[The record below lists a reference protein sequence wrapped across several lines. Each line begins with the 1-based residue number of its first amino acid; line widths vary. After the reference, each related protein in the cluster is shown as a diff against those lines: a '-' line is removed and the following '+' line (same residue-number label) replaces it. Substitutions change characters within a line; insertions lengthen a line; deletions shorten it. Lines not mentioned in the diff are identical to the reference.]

1 MLLNK
6 YDASVILAHKC
17 ASSTKCG
24 AKLLLFIQLTK
35 YFMYFCSKYL
45 IHWSLNY
52 KKKVEIMKKNHFKQL
67 LPALLSMGMTFIVLG
82 VLMLAS
88 SYIWNIK
95 NNILLFAGLLFIV
108 LGTIGYVYSIKQ
120 KP

>member
-52 KKKVEIMKKNHFKQL
+52 KKKVEIMKKKSFQATL
-67 LPALLSMGMTFIVLG
+67 TRTFING
-82 VLMLAS
+82 HD
-88 SYIWNIK
+88 
-95 NNILLFAGLLFIV
+95 
-108 LGTIGYVYSIKQ
+108 VYCFRRSHACIELYMEYQ
-120 KP
+120 K

>member
-1 MLLNK
+1 
-6 YDASVILAHKC
+6 
-17 ASSTKCG
+17 
-24 AKLLLFIQLTK
+24 
-35 YFMYFCSKYL
+35 
-45 IHWSLNY
+45 
-52 KKKVEIMKKNHFKQL
+52 MKKYHFKQL